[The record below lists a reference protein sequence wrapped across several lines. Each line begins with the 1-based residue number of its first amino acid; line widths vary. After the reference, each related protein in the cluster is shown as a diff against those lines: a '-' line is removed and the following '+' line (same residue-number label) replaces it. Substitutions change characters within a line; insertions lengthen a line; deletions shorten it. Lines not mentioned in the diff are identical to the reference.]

1 MPETKS
7 TEDKEYGRPL
17 SIEDATNAFFVH
29 PLSNIVVKIALPLK
43 ISANVVSV
51 LGLLAGLLAGFLY
64 YHQSNTTYVVAAFA
78 AMVAWHIFDGADG
91 KIARATNTA
100 SAFGRILDGICD
112 HLVFGAVYIAFV
124 LYALANGASNMVWGL
139 ALFSAACHAVQSA
152 AYEERRQIY
161 QRRSRGQDRA
171 EVVENLLNVGGKKS
185 VLASLYDKFQKLSS
199 PSVSILDTHL
209 KELREQGTPQE
220 QIQASVNKTVK
231 TVKAWGLL
239 NANNR
244 TIMLA
249 VMALIGH
256 PLWYFVYEITF
267 LNLIFIGLLM
277 YEKKVEQKIVTSAK
291 V

>member
-1 MPETKS
+1 MPDAKS
-7 TEDKEYGRPL
+7 TDGKEYGRPL

-43 ISANVVSV
+43 ISANFVSV
-51 LGLLAGLLAGFLY
+51 LGLVAGLFAGFLY
-64 YHQSNTTYVVAAFA
+64 YHQSTQSYIWAAFA

-91 KIARATNTA
+91 KIARATGTA

-124 LYALANGASNMVWGL
+124 LYALANGASNIVWGL
-139 ALFSAACHAVQSA
+139 AVVSAICHAVQSA

-161 QRRSRGQDRA
+161 QRRSKGQDRA
-171 EVVENLLNVGGKKS
+171 EVVEDLLSVDGKKS

-199 PSVSILDTHL
+199 PGASALDTHL
-209 KELREQGTPQE
+209 KTLREQGAGQG
-220 QIQASVNKTVK
+220 QIQEIVNKTVK
-231 TVKAWGLL
+231 IVKAWGLL

-249 VMALIGH
+249 IMALLGH
-256 PLWYFVYEITF
+256 PLWYFIYEIVVLSLLFIALLVYER
-267 LNLIFIGLLM
+267 
-277 YEKKVEQKIVTSAK
+277 KVEANILTKA
-291 V
+291 

>member
-1 MPETKS
+1 MPEANTS
-7 TEDKEYGRPL
+7 DGKEYGRPL
-17 SIEDATNAFFVH
+17 SIEDATNSFFVH
-29 PLSNIVVKIALPLK
+29 PLSNLVVKAALPLK
-43 ISANVVSV
+43 ISANFVSV
-51 LGLLAGLLAGFLY
+51 LGLVSGLLAGLLYFQ
-64 YHQSNTTYVVAAFA
+64 QSNTAYVWAAFA

-124 LYALANGASNMVWGL
+124 LYALSQGASNWVWGL
-139 ALFSAACHAVQSA
+139 AVASAICHAVQSA

-161 QRRSRGQDRA
+161 QRRTKGLDRA
-171 EVVENLLNVGGKKS
+171 DAVEDLLTVGGKKS
-185 VLASLYDKFQKLSS
+185 VLASVYDKFQKLSS
-199 PSVSILDTHL
+199 PGASKLDAHIQG
-209 KELREQGTPQE
+209 LREQNIPQE
-220 QIQASVNKTVK
+220 QIQHTVNKTVK

-256 PLWYFVYEITF
+256 PLWYFIYEIAVLT
-267 LNLIFIGLLM
+267 LVFIGLLF
-277 YEKKVEQKIVTSAK
+277 YERKVEARILASA
-291 V
+291 